1 MTGTGM
7 QPTAVNGDAVG
18 EVEIYQSSDGSVR
31 LDVRTDGDTVWLTRQ
46 QIGDLFGRDVKTIGK
61 HVANARREEL
71 AGESTVAKFATVQQE
86 GDRAVERYIEH
97 YNLDMVLSI
106 GYRVKSPEGIQFRRW
121 ATDVLKRYVLAGV
134 ATNEARLR
142 EIGAVVR
149 MLERSDNAEVAGIA
163 EILNR
168 YSTALELLDE
178 YDHGTLT
185 TPHGTEPAVQLDYE
199 VARAVVD
206 EVARQFPKDVMFGI
220 ERNDSFRGILG
231 AVEQTFAGQ
240 DLYPSVQEK
249 AAHLLYFVVKD
260 HPFSDGNKRSAAA
273 LFTYY
278 LSVNSALQRDS
289 GEDVVSSNALA
300 AITLMTAMS
309 KPEEKETIIQLVT
322 NMLDDSSI
330 RS

>member
-1 MTGTGM
+1 M
-7 QPTAVNGDAVG
+7 QSTAVNGDAVG
-18 EVEIYQSSDGSVR
+18 EAEIYQSPDGSVR

-46 QIGDLFGRDVKTIGK
+46 QIGDLFSRDVKTIGK

-71 AGESTVAKFATVQQE
+71 ADESVVAKFATTAADGKIYKV
-86 GDRAVERYIEH
+86 EH

-121 ATDVLKRYVLAGV
+121 ANDVLKRYVLAGV

-178 YDHGTLT
+178 YDHGNLK
-185 TPHGTEPAVQLDYE
+185 TPNGTEPAVQLDYE

-206 EVARQFPKDVMFGI
+206 EVGQKFPKDVMFGAL
-220 ERNDSFRGILG
+220 S
-231 AVEQTFAGQ
+231 ATT
-240 DLYPSVQEK
+240 
-249 AAHLLYFVVKD
+249 
-260 HPFSDGNKRSAAA
+260 RSAASSERWSSLRRSGPARERSRESSSPA
-273 LFTYY
+273 L
-278 LSVNSALQRDS
+278 LRREGPPVLRREQAQRRRF
-289 GEDVVSSNALA
+289 VHL
-300 AITLMTAMS
+300 L
-309 KPEEKETIIQLVT
+309 PQHQ
-322 NMLDDSSI
+322 
-330 RS
+330 

>member
-1 MTGTGM
+1 M

-18 EVEIYQSSDGSVR
+18 EVEIYQSPDGSVR

-46 QIGDLFGRDVKTIGK
+46 QIGDLFSRDVKTIGK

-71 AGESTVAKFATVQQE
+71 ADESVVAKFATTAADGKTYKV
-86 GDRAVERYIEH
+86 EH

-121 ATDVLKRYVLAGV
+121 ANDVLKRYVLAGV

-142 EIGAVVR
+142 ELSAVVR
-149 MLERSDNAEVAGIA
+149 MLERSDNAQVAGIA

-168 YSTALELLDE
+168 YSPALELLDG

-199 VARAVVD
+199 RARAVVD
-206 EVARQFPKDVMFGI
+206 EVGRQFPKDVMFGV

-278 LSVNSALQRDS
+278 LSMNNALKRDS
-289 GEDVVSSNALA
+289 GEEVVSSNALA

-322 NMLDDSSI
+322 NMLDHSSA

>member
-1 MTGTGM
+1 M
-7 QPTAVNGDAVG
+7 QSTAVNGDAVG
-18 EVEIYQSSDGSVR
+18 EVEIYQSPDGSVR

-46 QIGDLFGRDVKTIGK
+46 QIGDLFSRDVKTIGK

-71 AGESTVAKFATVQQE
+71 ADESVVAKFATTAADGKTYKV
-86 GDRAVERYIEH
+86 EH

-121 ATDVLKRYVLAGV
+121 ANDVLKRYVLAGV

-142 EIGAVVR
+142 ELSAVVR
-149 MLERSDNAEVAGIA
+149 MLERSDNAQVAGIA

-168 YSTALELLDE
+168 YSPALELLDG

-199 VARAVVD
+199 RARAVVD
-206 EVARQFPKDVMFGI
+206 EVGRQFPKDVMFGV

-278 LSVNSALQRDS
+278 LSINSALQRDD
-289 GEDVVSSNALA
+289 GENIVSSNALA

>member
-1 MTGTGM
+1 M
-7 QPTAVNGDAVG
+7 QSTAVNGDAVG
-18 EVEIYQSSDGSVR
+18 EVEIYQSPDGSVR

-46 QIGDLFGRDVKTIGK
+46 QIGDLFGRDAKTIGK

-71 AGESTVAKFATVQQE
+71 ADESVVAKFATTAADGKIYKV
-86 GDRAVERYIEH
+86 EH

-121 ATDVLKRYVLAGV
+121 ANNVLKRYVLAGV

-142 EIGAVVR
+142 ELSAVVR
-149 MLERSDNAEVAGIA
+149 MLERSDDAQVAGIA

-168 YSTALELLDE
+168 YSPALELLDD

-185 TPHGTEPAVQLDYE
+185 TPQGTESTVRLEYE

-278 LSVNSALQRDS
+278 LSVNSVLQRDC

-322 NMLDDSSI
+322 NMLDHSSA

>member
-1 MTGTGM
+1 MTSTGM
-7 QPTAVNGDAVG
+7 QSTAVNGDAVG
-18 EVEIYQSSDGSVR
+18 EVEIYQSPDGSVR

-46 QIGDLFGRDVKTIGK
+46 QIGDLFSRDVKTIGK

-71 AGESTVAKFATVQQE
+71 ADESVVAKFATTAADGKTYKV
-86 GDRAVERYIEH
+86 EH

-121 ATDVLKRYVLAGV
+121 ANDVLKRYVLAGV

-142 EIGAVVR
+142 ELSAVVR
-149 MLERSDNAEVAGIA
+149 MLERSDNAQVAGIA

-168 YSTALELLDE
+168 YSPALELLDG

-199 VARAVVD
+199 KARAVVD
-206 EVARQFPKDVMFGI
+206 EVGRQFPKDVMFGV

-278 LSVNSALQRDS
+278 LSINSALQRDD
-289 GEDVVSSNALA
+289 GENIVSSNALA

-322 NMLDDSSI
+322 TQALTRLLILLML
-330 RS
+330 

>member
-1 MTGTGM
+1 MTSTGM
-7 QPTAVNGDAVG
+7 QSTAVNGDAVG
-18 EVEIYQSSDGSVR
+18 EAEIYQSPDGSVR

-46 QIGDLFGRDVKTIGK
+46 QIGDLFSRDVKTIGK

-71 AGESTVAKFATVQQE
+71 ADESVVAKFATTAADGKTYKV
-86 GDRAVERYIEH
+86 EH

-121 ATDVLKRYVLAGV
+121 ANDVLKRYVLAGV

-142 EIGAVVR
+142 ELSAVVR
-149 MLERSDNAEVAGIA
+149 IMERSDNAQVAGIA

-168 YSTALELLDE
+168 YSPALELLDG

-199 VARAVVD
+199 RARAVVD
-206 EVARQFPKDVMFGI
+206 EVGRQFPKDVMFGV
-220 ERNDSFRGILG
+220 ERNDSFCGILG

-278 LSVNSALQRDS
+278 LSINSALQRDD
-289 GEDVVSSNALA
+289 GENIVSSNALA

>member
-1 MTGTGM
+1 M
-7 QPTAVNGDAVG
+7 
-18 EVEIYQSSDGSVR
+18 
-31 LDVRTDGDTVWLTRQ
+31 
-46 QIGDLFGRDVKTIGK
+46 
-61 HVANARREEL
+61 ANATREEL
-71 AGESTVAKFATVQQE
+71 ADESVVSEFATTAADGEVYK
-86 GDRAVERYIEH
+86 VEH

-121 ATDVLKRYVLAGV
+121 ANDVLKRYVLAGV

-142 EIGAVVR
+142 ELSAVVR
-149 MLERSDNAEVAGIA
+149 MLERSDNAQVAGIA

-168 YSTALELLDE
+168 YSPALELLDG

-199 VARAVVD
+199 RARAVVD
-206 EVARQFPKDVMFGI
+206 EVGRQFPKDVMFGV

-278 LSVNSALQRDS
+278 LSINSALQRDD
-289 GEDVVSSNALA
+289 GENIVSSNALA

>member
-1 MTGTGM
+1 MTSTGM
-7 QPTAVNGDAVG
+7 QSTAVNGDAVG
-18 EVEIYQSSDGSVR
+18 EVEIYQSPDGSVR

-46 QIGDLFGRDVKTIGK
+46 QIGDLFSRDVKTIGK

-71 AGESTVAKFATVQQE
+71 ADESVVAKFATTAADGKTYKV
-86 GDRAVERYIEH
+86 EH

-121 ATDVLKRYVLAGV
+121 ANDVLKRYVLAGV

-142 EIGAVVR
+142 ELSAVVR
-149 MLERSDNAEVAGIA
+149 MLERSDNAQVAGIA

-168 YSTALELLDE
+168 YSPALELLDG

-199 VARAVVD
+199 RARAVVD
-206 EVARQFPKDVMFGI
+206 EVGRQFPKDVMFGV

-278 LSVNSALQRDS
+278 LSINSALQRDD
-289 GEDVVSSNALA
+289 GENIVSSNALA

>member
-1 MTGTGM
+1 MTSTGM
-7 QPTAVNGDAVG
+7 QSTAVNGDAVG
-18 EVEIYQSSDGSVR
+18 EVEIYQSPDGSVR

-46 QIGDLFGRDVKTIGK
+46 QIGDLFSRDVKTIGK

-71 AGESTVAKFATVQQE
+71 ADESVVAKFATTAADGKTYKV
-86 GDRAVERYIEH
+86 EH

-121 ATDVLKRYVLAGV
+121 ANDVLKRYVLAGV

-142 EIGAVVR
+142 ELSAVVR
-149 MLERSDNAEVAGIA
+149 MLERSDNAQVAGIA

-168 YSTALELLDE
+168 YSPALELLDG

-199 VARAVVD
+199 RARAVVD
-206 EVARQFPKDVMFGI
+206 EVGRQFPKDVMFGI

-278 LSVNSALQRDS
+278 LSINSALQRDD
-289 GEDVVSSNALA
+289 GENIVSSNALA

-322 NMLDDSSI
+322 NMLDDS
-330 RS
+330 RARN

>member
-1 MTGTGM
+1 M
-7 QPTAVNGDAVG
+7 QSTAVNGDAVG
-18 EVEIYQSSDGSVR
+18 EVEIYQSPDGSVR

-46 QIGDLFGRDVKTIGK
+46 QIGDLFSRDVKTIGK

-71 AGESTVAKFATVQQE
+71 ADESVVAKFATTAADGKTYEV
-86 GDRAVERYIEH
+86 EH

-121 ATDVLKRYVLAGV
+121 ANDVLKRYVIAGV

-142 EIGAVVR
+142 ELSAVVR
-149 MLERSDNAEVAGIA
+149 MLERSDNAQVAGIA

-168 YSTALELLDE
+168 YSPALELLDG

-199 VARAVVD
+199 RARAVVD
-206 EVARQFPKDVMFGI
+206 EVGRQFPKDVMFGV

-278 LSVNSALQRDS
+278 LSINSALQRDD
-289 GEDVVSSNALA
+289 GENIVSSNALA

-309 KPEEKETIIQLVT
+309 KREEKETIIQLVT

>member
-1 MTGTGM
+1 M
-7 QPTAVNGDAVG
+7 QSTAVNGDAVG
-18 EVEIYQSSDGSVR
+18 EVEIYQSPDGSVR

-46 QIGDLFGRDVKTIGK
+46 QIGDLFSRDVKTIGK

-71 AGESTVAKFATVQQE
+71 ADESVVAKFATTAADGKTYKV
-86 GDRAVERYIEH
+86 EH

-121 ATDVLKRYVLAGV
+121 ANDVLKRYVLAGV

-142 EIGAVVR
+142 ELSAVVR
-149 MLERSDNAEVAGIA
+149 MLERSDNAQVAGIA

-168 YSTALELLDE
+168 YSPALELLDG

-199 VARAVVD
+199 RARAVVD
-206 EVARQFPKDVMFGI
+206 EVGRQFPKDVMFGV

-278 LSVNSALQRDS
+278 LSINSALQRDD
-289 GEDVVSSNALA
+289 GENIVSSNALA

-309 KPEEKETIIQLVT
+309 KPEEKEMIIQLVT

>member
-1 MTGTGM
+1 M
-7 QPTAVNGDAVG
+7 G
-18 EVEIYQSSDGSVR
+18 EVEIYQSPDGSVR

-46 QIGDLFGRDVKTIGK
+46 QIGDLFSRDVKTIGK

-71 AGESTVAKFATVQQE
+71 ADESVVAKFATTAADGKTYEV
-86 GDRAVERYIEH
+86 EH

-121 ATDVLKRYVLAGV
+121 ANDVLKRYVIAGV

-142 EIGAVVR
+142 ELSAVVR
-149 MLERSDNAEVAGIA
+149 MLERSDNAQVAGIA

-168 YSTALELLDE
+168 YSPALELLDG

-199 VARAVVD
+199 RARAVVD
-206 EVARQFPKDVMFGI
+206 EVGRQFPKDVMFGV

-278 LSVNSALQRDS
+278 LSINSALQRDD
-289 GEDVVSSNALA
+289 GENIVSSNALA

-309 KPEEKETIIQLVT
+309 KREEKETIIQLVT